1 MMKMM
6 RMMRMIDGDE
16 GDEDEDDDNED
27 GCMDGADGHGKD
39 DEVGEGISG
48 EGYQVWHGVLEGTGW
63 REVMEER
70 ERREGMEGRQGW
82 GGR

>member
-6 RMMRMIDGDE
+6 RMIDGGE

-39 DEVGEGISG
+39 DAVGEG
-48 EGYQVWHGVLEGTGW
+48 T
-63 REVMEER
+63 
-70 ERREGMEGRQGW
+70 
-82 GGR
+82 